1 MTFENTWLGVA
12 IGWLL
17 GRQLQRSVRMK
28 KVSLPGV
35 REAESEEEGY
45 EEKVDGGE
53 EREGGREREST
64 SFILDLVI

>member
-28 KVSLPGV
+28 EVSLPGV
-35 REAESEEEGY
+35 REAESEEEGS

-64 SFILDLVI
+64 SLILDLAI